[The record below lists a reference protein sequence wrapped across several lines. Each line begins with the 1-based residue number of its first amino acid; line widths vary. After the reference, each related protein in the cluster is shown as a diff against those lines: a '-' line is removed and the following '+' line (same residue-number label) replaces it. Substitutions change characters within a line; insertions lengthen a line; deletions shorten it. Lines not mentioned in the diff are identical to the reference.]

1 MDDLDKVLKEI
12 MEERK
17 VEEKL
22 FKIELEKEKHIQ
34 ELFPAFAIQDK
45 QVISEIVRQKVNERR
60 SNKIFKAIEKKL
72 GDIFG

>member
-17 VEEKL
+17 AEEKL

>member
-17 VEEKL
+17 AEEKL

-60 SNKIFKAIEKKL
+60 SNKIAKAIEKKL
-72 GDIFG
+72 GDVFG

>member
-60 SNKIFKAIEKKL
+60 YNKIFKAIEKKL
-72 GDIFG
+72 GDILG